1 MMHHD
6 YFYGS
11 LGGMGGGWVIY
22 IFCLAFPCVCVC
34 VGGGGGGQN
43 PIIDT
48 RQGTTGC
55 NKSSIELML
64 SLSYM
69 GC

>member
-1 MMHHD
+1 
-6 YFYGS
+6 
-11 LGGMGGGWVIY
+11 MGGGLY
-22 IFCLAFPCVCVC
+22 ISFVLPSLVCVC
-34 VGGGGGGQN
+34 VLGVGVQN

>member
-1 MMHHD
+1 MEGGL
-6 YFYGS
+6 YISFVLPS
-11 LGGMGGGWVIY
+11 L
-22 IFCLAFPCVCVC
+22 VCVC
-34 VGGGGGGQN
+34 VLGGGGGGQN